1 VDLPPE
7 SSPEPNLPHGRAA
20 EPNLPRGRAAEP
32 NLPPEQAPEPNLP
45 PERLRELD
53 QKRRGFDPA
62 RLFAEKERIAGR
74 GRIRQ
79 FMFGSLDGLL
89 VPLGVVSGVAGGTS
103 DSKIV
108 VIAGV
113 AEAFAGALS
122 MGAGEYLSGKSEM
135 QIHEAA
141 IRDEE
146 EEIAAIP
153 DIERY
158 EIELLFENEGL
169 SHDDAV
175 VVADRV
181 TKSRRSWVNTMVEK
195 ELGLSAEPEGS
206 AIRDSLAMG
215 ASYLLAS
222 LVPLGPYLF
231 LPVHPAFALSVA
243 LTVVALVVIGA
254 IKGHLAQMRLW
265 RSALEVV
272 VIGVASAAGGYLLG
286 TLVPHL
292 IGS

>member
-1 VDLPPE
+1 MDLPPE
-7 SSPEPNLPHGRAA
+7 SSPGRH
-20 EPNLPRGRAAEP
+20 
-32 NLPPEQAPEPNLP
+32 LPPEP
-45 PERLRELD
+45 PVHDIELSPARERELEE
-53 QKRRGFDPA
+53 KRRTYDA
-62 RLFAEKERIAGR
+62 SQLFAEKERIASR

-122 MGAGEYLSGKSEM
+122 MGAGEYLSGKSEA
-135 QIHEAA
+135 QVQQAA

-146 EEIAAIP
+146 EEITAIP
-153 DIERY
+153 DIEKY
-158 EIELLFENEGL
+158 EIELLFEHEGL
-169 SHDDAV
+169 SHDDAG
-175 VVADRV
+175 VVADKV
-181 TKSRRSWVNTMVEK
+181 TSSHRSWVNTMVEK
-195 ELGLSAEPEGS
+195 ELGLSTEPEGS
-206 AIRDSLAMG
+206 LAKDSLAMG

-231 LPVHPAFALSVA
+231 LPVRPAFALSVA
-243 LTVVALVVIGA
+243 LTILALLVIGT
-254 IKGHLAQMRLW
+254 IKGRLARMSIW

-272 VIGVASAAGGYLLG
+272 LIGVASAAGGYLLG

-292 IGS
+292 IGR